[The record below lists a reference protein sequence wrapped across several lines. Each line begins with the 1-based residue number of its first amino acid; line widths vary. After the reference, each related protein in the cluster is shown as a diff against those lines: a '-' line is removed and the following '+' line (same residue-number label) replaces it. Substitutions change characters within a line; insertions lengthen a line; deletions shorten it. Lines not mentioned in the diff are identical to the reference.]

1 MSECLIY
8 QLKPGRTMVSDFVVM
23 STVDNI
29 DIVKVGRLDSEKPAV
44 IRLSG
49 DNILEEHCFIDNNE
63 GKVTIHSM
71 PDSVTV
77 GTCSFMF
84 AVHTLTWLP
93 VQFLNGKQI
102 SPGQVSDAYLV

>member
-1 MSECLIY
+1 MLDLPNQARPYDGKCLRRII
-8 QLKPGRTMVSDFVVM
+8 

-29 DIVKVGRLDSEKPAV
+29 DTVKVGRLDSEMPAV

-77 GTCSFMF
+77 GTCSFPF
-84 AVHTLTWLP
+84 TVHTLTWFP

-102 SPGQVSDAYLV
+102 SPGQVSDA